1 MCFSLCAAM
10 QRRDV
15 FCQNSDGATTSD
27 AACHGI
33 EKPVNRKECY
43 NDQCKGTWKVGEWSE
58 VSSAPSDAGVWVRG
72 GVEGGWGRAA
82 NDNK

>member
-1 MCFSLCAAM
+1 M
-10 QRRDV
+10 QRRNV
-15 FCQNSDGATTSD
+15 YCQNSDGATISD

-58 VSSAPSDAGVWVRG
+58 VSVR
-72 GVEGGWGRAA
+72 
-82 NDNK
+82 K